1 MLVFMSAMAMAI
13 VAAAIIIFL
22 GIKGFEFFLVPGKD
36 IAKVDLLFVVDIEIG
51 AVEGVGLVFV
61 FFFLVVIRHRL
72 SGDVASFDEARI
84 VFVNVFVMVFHLKIS
99 ECDA

>member
-13 VAAAIIIFL
+13 VAATIIIFL

-51 AVEGVGLVFV
+51 AVEGVGLIV

-84 VFVNVFVMVFHLKIS
+84 VFVNVFVMVFHLEIS